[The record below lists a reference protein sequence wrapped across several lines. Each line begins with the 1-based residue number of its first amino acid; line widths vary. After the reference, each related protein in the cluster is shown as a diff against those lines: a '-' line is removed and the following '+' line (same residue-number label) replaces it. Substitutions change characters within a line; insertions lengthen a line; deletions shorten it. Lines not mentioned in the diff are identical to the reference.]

1 MGHWPWL
8 IIVGVLI
15 AYIFDFYNGV
25 HDSANAIATVVAT
38 RVLRPMHAVVWAAVW
53 NFAAY
58 FIFGVAVAKMIAGGI
73 VEPHALAPE
82 VIIAGLLGAI
92 AWSVITL
99 FLGLPISS
107 SHALIG
113 GAVGAAFA
121 AHGAS
126 VLKWAGINKVLT
138 FIVIAPVLGMVFGGI
153 LMVLAIRI
161 FWRASPARVDRWFRV
176 GQLFSSAAF
185 ALGHGGNDAQKT
197 AGIVTMLLVAGK
209 IIPEAVPPWEV
220 LFISYLVMGLG
231 TALGGWRIVRTMGTR
246 ITELKPIG
254 GFCAET
260 GGALMLYGA
269 SFFGIPVST
278 THTITGAIVG
288 VGSVR
293 RLSAV
298 RWGVTMRVV
307 WAWVFTIPFSAL
319 VAGLIYLLCI
329 RPFVQ

>member
-1 MGHWPWL
+1 MGQWTWL
-8 IIVGVLI
+8 IIVGVVV
-15 AYIFDFYNGV
+15 AFIFDFYNGV

-38 RVLRPMHAVVWAAVW
+38 RVLRPVHAVFWAALW
-53 NFAAY
+53 NVAAY
-58 FIFGVAVAKMIAGGI
+58 FVFHTAVAKMIAGGI
-73 VEPHALAPE
+73 VEPHALQPE
-82 VIIAGLLGAI
+82 VVIAGLLGAI

-113 GAVGAAFA
+113 GVVGAAFT

-126 VLKWAGINKVLT
+126 VLQWAGINKVLT
-138 FIVIAPVLGMVFGGI
+138 FIVIAPVLGMVFGGV
-153 LMVLAIRI
+153 LMVLAIRT
-161 FWRASPARVDRWFRV
+161 FWRASPARIDRWFRV
-176 GQLFSSAAF
+176 AQLFSSAAY

-197 AGIVTMLLVAGK
+197 AGIVTLLLVSGGILADP
-209 IIPEAVPPWEV
+209 IPPWQV
-220 LFISYLVMGLG
+220 LFVSYLVMGLG

-246 ITELKPIG
+246 ITELKPVG

-269 SFFGIPVST
+269 SHFGIPVST

-319 VAGLIYLLCI
+319 AAGLIYYLCI
-329 RPFVQ
+329 RPFVH